1 MDKPAFPTWS
11 AKDVVQGM
19 TLRDYFAAAALQA
32 LVTIPPKD
40 WEEAYILDKKYLPM
54 MKGVPLIAY
63 EFADA
68 MMEARNAP

>member
-19 TLRDYFAAAALQA
+19 TLRDYFAATALQGILA
-32 LVTIPPKD
+32 TNPDYFPREIVTM
-40 WEEAYILDKKYLPM
+40 AYKY
-54 MKGVPLIAY
+54 
-63 EFADA
+63 ADT